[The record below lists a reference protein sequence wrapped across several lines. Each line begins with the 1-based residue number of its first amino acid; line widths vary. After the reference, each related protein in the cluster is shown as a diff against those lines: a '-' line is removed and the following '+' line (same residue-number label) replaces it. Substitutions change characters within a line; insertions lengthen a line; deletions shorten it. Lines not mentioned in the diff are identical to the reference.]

1 MIKSCGVGEKELERI
16 HKKISE
22 MKNQKIEWNG
32 KIKKKYSIEYH
43 NYNERYWFTINQH
56 TSCHTKKQ
64 LKNQNMYSVS
74 EL

>member
-1 MIKSCGVGEKELERI
+1 
-16 HKKISE
+16 

-56 TSCHTKKQ
+56 TSCHTQKKQ

>member
-1 MIKSCGVGEKELERI
+1 MEWERKSWREYTQ
-16 HKKISE
+16 KISE

>member
-16 HKKISE
+16 HKKNSE

-32 KIKKKYSIEYH
+32 KIKKKYYIEYH

>member
-1 MIKSCGVGEKELERI
+1 MEWERKSWREYT
-16 HKKISE
+16 KKISE

-43 NYNERYWFTINQH
+43 NHNERYRFTINQH